1 MTTANPYDE
10 EFLDVNKNLTIT
22 LQELRNRIENIR
34 LDIIQS
40 NDPEVKGFAEKRYIE
55 LRIEYF
61 KLLRD
66 DLTLQKL
73 YEENEE
79 VIEDG

>member
-1 MTTANPYDE
+1 MNNENPYDV
-10 EFLDVNKNLTIT
+10 EFYDINQNLTVT
-22 LQELRNRIENIR
+22 LQELMNRIKNIR
-34 LDIIQS
+34 LDIIQI
-40 NDPEVKGFAEKRYIE
+40 NDPEIKGFAEKRYAE

-73 YEENEE
+73 YEEKEEE
-79 VIEDG
+79 V

>member
-1 MTTANPYDE
+1 MNQKNPYDD
-10 EFLDVNKNLTIT
+10 EFYDVNKNLTVT
-22 LQELRNRIENIR
+22 LQELMNRIKNIR
-34 LDIIQS
+34 MDIIQI

-55 LRIEYF
+55 LRLEFF

-73 YEENEE
+73 YEEEE
-79 VIEDG
+79 YEDEV